1 MVGLPVTGILD
12 RKTIKKMQAPRC
24 GNKDIFR
31 DNDRKGKKK
40 KGNKKNKNKEDKS
53 SKLELKP
60 EEYKT
65 LGRIQSRNNIQ

>member
-12 RKTIKKMQAPRC
+12 RKTVKKMQAPRC

-31 DNDRKGKKK
+31 DKNRKGDKKR
-40 KGNKKNKNKEDKS
+40 DKS
-53 SKLELKP
+53 SKLQLKP

-65 LGRIQSRNNIQ
+65 LGKI